1 MLVYLWDR
9 SKPEK
14 MVVILLGDYRE
25 AFIFLIIW
33 YCLIFMQNVYISFGI
48 QKKNTSMD
56 HLVGTEGLDWKH
68 I

>member
-48 QKKNTSMD
+48 KKEKYVYGSSCRD
-56 HLVGTEGLDWKH
+56 RGS
-68 I
+68 

>member
-48 QKKNTSMD
+48 QKEN
-56 HLVGTEGLDWKH
+56 E
-68 I
+68 